1 MAGDPSSPDLLCYE
15 TLDFGVPIEARV
27 TGLDV
32 LRRFEVN
39 DGSTIPKPDVFTPIE
54 RDDIVS
60 QLIHMAETLKL
71 PNTSIF
77 KAMYYVDAFIEKK
90 HRKVREQKRLQY
102 LLVACV
108 FISGGRDNYP
118 FVYDFYDSH
127 DTAFEV
133 ALVKQDILET
143 VGVKCGITS
152 FEALSLMIGEEASS
166 DIPLFLLKLSL
177 TDDVFFK
184 FPPSTSRCDG

>member
-1 MAGDPSSPDLLCYE
+1 M
-15 TLDFGVPIEARV
+15 
-27 TGLDV
+27 
-32 LRRFEVN
+32 
-39 DGSTIPKPDVFTPIE
+39 FTPIE

-108 FISGGRDNYP
+108 FISGYANLNLL
-118 FVYDFYDSH
+118 FVLH
-127 DTAFEV
+127 
-133 ALVKQDILET
+133 
-143 VGVKCGITS
+143 
-152 FEALSLMIGEEASS
+152 LSG
-166 DIPLFLLKLSL
+166 PL
-177 TDDVFFK
+177 
-184 FPPSTSRCDG
+184 